1 MDSTQQLWNCFK
13 KCTLLT
19 TSPYYKKR
27 RKQKSAYPG
36 TPMQGVG
43 KNQGLKITKI
53 KFVRQKK

>member
-1 MDSTQQLWNCFK
+1 MDSTQQLWNCLK
-13 KCTLLT
+13 NAHLT

>member
-1 MDSTQQLWNCFK
+1 MHTFNNLS
-13 KCTLLT
+13 LLQ
-19 TSPYYKKR
+19 KKR

-53 KFVRQKK
+53 KFVRQKKINI